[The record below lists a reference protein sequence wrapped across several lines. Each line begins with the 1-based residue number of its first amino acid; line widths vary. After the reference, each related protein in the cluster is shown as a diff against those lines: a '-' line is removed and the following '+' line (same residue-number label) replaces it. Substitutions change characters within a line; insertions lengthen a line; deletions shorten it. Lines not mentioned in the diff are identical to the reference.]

1 MHFEVY
7 VDSLLILHFVM
18 NAYLLALVN
27 KMLHQTMSR
36 KRIMCGALAGA
47 VLSLVPFVLPIK
59 LLGCTCVS
67 FVLSVLSM
75 TLITFRTYRRENFF
89 CILEKLTIGTML
101 LGGGMLVLLRLL
113 PKTMKP
119 IRKNIIILVTGG
131 VLYMIFSRFIDRSK
145 KRAYACSVTLFG
157 KKCVK
162 VDALLDTGNGLTEP
176 ISGKPVAILDK
187 EVFENA
193 FGKGEMLMFR
203 AIPYHSVGKM
213 HGILPGYLLDKIIV
227 ETEEGAKEYRKIYIG
242 ICDNISETGK
252 YKMIMHPKI
261 LN

>member
-36 KRIMCGALAGA
+36 RRILCGALMGA

-59 LLGCTCVS
+59 LFLCMCMS

-89 CILEKLTIGTML
+89 CILEKLTVSTML
-101 LGGGMLVLLRLL
+101 FGGGILAMLRVL
-113 PKTMKP
+113 PKTMQAVQ
-119 IRKNIIILVTGG
+119 KNMLILLAGG
-131 VLYMIFSRFIDRSK
+131 ALYIVFSHFIDRSK
-145 KRAYACSVTLFG
+145 KRADACSVTLFG
-157 KKCVK
+157 QKSIK
-162 VDALLDTGNGLTEP
+162 VEALLDTGNGLIEP

-187 EVFENA
+187 EIFESVFGN
-193 FGKGEMLMFR
+193 GEMLMFR

-213 HGILPGYLLDKIIV
+213 HGILPGYLLDKIVV

-242 ICDNISETGK
+242 ICDNISETDK

-261 LN
+261 LS